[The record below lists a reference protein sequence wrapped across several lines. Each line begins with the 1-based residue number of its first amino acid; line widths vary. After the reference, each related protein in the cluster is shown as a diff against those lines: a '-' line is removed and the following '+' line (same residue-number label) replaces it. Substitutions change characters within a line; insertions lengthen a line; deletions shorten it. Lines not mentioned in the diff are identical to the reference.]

1 MNIIDIFVILIIIF
15 FGLLGWKRGIIKT
28 IVSLLGIIVVF
39 YLSFILK
46 NPLAE
51 WFSLNFPF
59 FSFWGDFKGVTILN
73 VVIYQLIVFY
83 LIFLILFTAYIIIV
97 KISSLFE
104 TILKATII
112 LGIPSKIL
120 GFIAGI
126 LEGMVI
132 SVIVIMILALPI
144 FNIDSVRTSKARE
157 KINNTVLVSKAFK
170 NLNSSINE
178 IVDLKDKFEDKD
190 EFNIGAF
197 EILIKYNII
206 TDDYSEKLVDS
217 GQLKIDKDRARE
229 IIKKY
234 Q

>member
-73 VVIYQLIVFY
+73 VVIYQLIAFY

>member
-73 VVIYQLIVFY
+73 VVIYQLIAFY

-157 KINNTVLVSKAFK
+157 EINNTVLVSKAFK